1 MSKPFNNKQI
11 GMYLEYESS
20 YKWNGRR
27 KWMHKEPPPIAV
39 AEPANQFVLYF
50 LNCKNLKSLK
60 AQYIYLYWKK
70 EFPLFKKI
78 DRTKTSFCIAFNV
91 FARILLLLLLLLLAK
106 TLLFNILQM
115 TGSCTP
121 SKHNVL
127 HKILSRN
134 KNADT
139 FSCSFNKHSTMSFYF
154 EWFNHLR
161 KIILPNTVYRMST

>member
-1 MSKPFNNKQI
+1 MKLKLILWATMFIILKKKKPSFFDASFLIHLNSMSKPFNNKQI

-20 YKWNGRR
+20 HKWNGWQ
-27 KWMHKEPPPIAV
+27 KWMHQVPPPIAV
-39 AEPANQFVLYF
+39 AVAVAANQFVLYF

-78 DRTKTSFCIAFNV
+78 ERTKTSFCIAFKV
-91 FARILLLLLLLLLAK
+91 FARLLLRSSLLLLAK

-121 SKHNVL
+121 SKHSV
-127 HKILSRN
+127 
-134 KNADT
+134 
-139 FSCSFNKHSTMSFYF
+139 
-154 EWFNHLR
+154 
-161 KIILPNTVYRMST
+161 